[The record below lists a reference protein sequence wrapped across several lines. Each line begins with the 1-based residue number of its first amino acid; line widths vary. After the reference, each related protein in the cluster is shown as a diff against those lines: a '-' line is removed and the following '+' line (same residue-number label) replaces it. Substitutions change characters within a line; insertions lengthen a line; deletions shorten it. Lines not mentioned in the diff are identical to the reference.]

1 VVPLAEVLQRASKRL
16 LPQDAAN
23 PWPLGGKA
31 LLG

>member
-1 VVPLAEVLQRASKRL
+1 VVPLSEVLQRAAHRAQ
-16 LPQDAAN
+16 PQDAGN